1 MDNLEKFGYTVIPDI
16 LSNKE
21 CIKFR
26 NEIWEELK
34 YVSKDKFDYNDK
46 TTWDNFKLFNPQYSM
61 LLHHYSLG
69 HMQSIWDIRQHPN
82 VYNVFENIWNT
93 SVNNLLVSFD
103 GLAILLPP
111 EKTNKGWI
119 SNEWF
124 HTDQSSKKIG
134 KHCIQGMITLYDI
147 NNNDA
152 TLSVLESSHNYHQS
166 FFQENNIINKSD
178 WYLLKNNE
186 KDYFIDKGCIEKDIE
201 AKEGSMILWDSRTF
215 HQGKGVNI
223 SREKENIRMVIYI
236 CMLPKLTI
244 NNHKFLIKKQKAFN
258 NLRITSHWANS
269 LFLFPN
275 LKSNQLNQIHKPILN
290 DIGFSLVGF

>member
-1 MDNLEKFGYTVIPDI
+1 MF
-16 LSNKE
+16 
-21 CIKFR
+21 
-26 NEIWEELK
+26 
-34 YVSKDKFDYNDK
+34 
-46 TTWDNFKLFNPQYSM
+46 
-61 LLHHYSLG
+61 
-69 HMQSIWDIRQHPN
+69 
-82 VYNVFENIWNT
+82 
-93 SVNNLLVSFD
+93 
-103 GLAILLPP
+103 
-111 EKTNKGWI
+111 
-119 SNEWF
+119 
-124 HTDQSSKKIG
+124 
-134 KHCIQGMITLYDI
+134 
-147 NNNDA
+147 
-152 TLSVLESSHNYHQS
+152 YHQS
-166 FFQENNIINKSD
+166 FFQDNNIINKSD

-201 AKEGSMILWDSRTF
+201 AKEGSIILWDSRTF

-290 DIGFSLVGF
+290 DIGYSLVGF